1 MNTEK
6 YNQFIEYHK
15 NEVLPEQ
22 LTDRERRQFI
32 KEANEY
38 YVEGPRLFLKKED
51 KIIKILKED
60 EIDSILWMSHNHE
73 TSGHFGEEATYNRIK
88 SRFYW
93 KNMKED
99 IKSYVK
105 ACDTCQRRGN
115 TKIPGPLYPIKVG
128 QPFDRI
134 GIDIVGPLPKT
145 DQNNRYIVTAIDYL
159 TKWTEARALEKA
171 TAEEVARFIF
181 EDIICRHG
189 CPKIILSDRGTHFVN
204 KIITSLCERFMI
216 KHKLSTPYHPQTNG
230 MVERFNRTLC
240 ETLAKISEKD
250 NQWDFHLSAALFA
263 YRTNKQNTTKFTP
276 FYLIYGRD
284 VILPIDDLTTS
295 QDEDN
300 QHQNLMKRTY
310 EIIDTLE
317 DVRREALN
325 NIEQSQSKQKERFD
339 SKLKKKK
346 SFNIG
351 DKVLLKD
358 SAKEKQWSGKLDP
371 KWKGPYYI
379 HKIIGQGAYQLRTID
394 GQILKVPSNIINL
407 KSYNDRSEW
416 EPKIYLNT
424 LDSSFLTLES
434 D

>member
-339 SKLKKKK
+339 SKLKKQK

-424 LDSSFLTLES
+424 LNSSPLTLES
-434 D
+434 N